1 MRPVKHAGDLIG
13 HSLARDSDDS
23 WPMRTRR
30 PSRLPRLPGPADGL
44 AIGLMGGSFDPP
56 HAGHAHVIETAMR
69 RLGLDWVW
77 VIPAPGNPLKR
88 TATPFA
94 DRMAAAK
101 RRFAGPRVR
110 VSAIEA
116 ELGSTYTI
124 DLVRALKRR
133 APRSRLVL
141 IIGSDNLSSFH
152 RWRRWRELARL
163 VPIAVVARPAIG
175 QSAASH
181 AGSPFARAFA
191 GARLA
196 EAKARRLSRT
206 PPPAWVYLHAPLDR
220 TSSTALRTQTPPV

>member
-1 MRPVKHAGDLIG
+1 
-13 HSLARDSDDS
+13 
-23 WPMRTRR
+23 
-30 PSRLPRLPGPADGL
+30 
-44 AIGLMGGSFDPP
+44 
-56 HAGHAHVIETAMR
+56 MR

-77 VIPAPGNPLKR
+77 VIPAAGNPLKR

-94 DRMAAAK
+94 ERMAAAQS
-101 RRFAGPRVR
+101 RFAGPRVR

-116 ELGSTYTI
+116 ELGSPYTI

-133 APRSRLVL
+133 APRARFVL
-141 IIGSDNLSSFH
+141 IIGADNLSGFH

-163 VPIAVVARPAIG
+163 VTIAVVARPAVG
-175 QSAASH
+175 RSAASH

-196 EAKARRLSRT
+196 EGNARRLSRT

-220 TSSTALRTQTPPV
+220 TSSTALRARMQQAALPPV